1 VTWCAACHEK
11 AGKREGAMRKRHRT
25 IDTRISEATLA
36 TSSRGLR
43 LGYISRKRHSFT
55 DYRCFAL

>member
-1 VTWCAACHEK
+1 
-11 AGKREGAMRKRHRT
+11 MRKRHRT

-43 LGYISRKRHSFT
+43 LGYIWHKRHSFT